1 MAIKKVNNWKKPS
14 YYLGKLSLD
23 PDPRGSSRYFDVK
36 SYPSFEIAENL
47 SSGVRIKTG
56 CLLAKNN
63 LYHGIKISLIIFKT
77 LSKIMTK
84 IIMKDMKVFLI
95 SFPIFL
101 KSSLYLFIALF

>member
-47 SSGVRIKTG
+47 WLCAHVRWP
-56 CLLAKNN
+56 LAEN
-63 LYHGIKISLIIFKT
+63 LFSLDFYFQPVLYNFSYLKILQF
-77 LSKIMTK
+77 
-84 IIMKDMKVFLI
+84 
-95 SFPIFL
+95 
-101 KSSLYLFIALF
+101 